1 MYGCLIN
8 KPAGIKPL
16 FSELETPISPPTSE
30 NRFTNVRLSVRV
42 GGLLGLSG
50 IDIRQFINT
59 VPTAGKLSIF
69 SNIDKGIVLVS
80 ILETGMIG
88 RYDALISI
96 IDRNN
101 IRVESYNA
109 GQDSGYQI
117 FAINDGVLSI
127 SNSGY
132 GIGKFIAY
140 YFG

>member
-1 MYGCLIN
+1 M
-8 KPAGIKPL
+8 
-16 FSELETPISPPTSE
+16 
-30 NRFTNVRLSVRV
+30 

-109 GQDSGYQI
+109 GQGSGYQI

>member
-1 MYGCLIN
+1 MADQFENQLPQKSDAKWVRALDASGNPILIS
-8 KPAGIKPL
+8 KEDLA
-16 FSELETPISPPTSE
+16 
-30 NRFTNVRLSVRV
+30 SVV

-101 IRVESYNA
+101 IRVESYNV

>member
-1 MYGCLIN
+1 MADQFENQLPQKSDAKWVRALDASGNPILIS
-8 KPAGIKPL
+8 KEDLA
-16 FSELETPISPPTSE
+16 
-30 NRFTNVRLSVRV
+30 SVV

-88 RYDALISI
+88 KYDALISI

>member
-1 MYGCLIN
+1 MADQFENQLPQKSDAKWVRALDASGNPILIS
-8 KPAGIKPL
+8 KEDLA
-16 FSELETPISPPTSE
+16 
-30 NRFTNVRLSVRV
+30 SVV

-109 GQDSGYQI
+109 GQGSGYQI

>member
-1 MYGCLIN
+1 MADQFENQLPQKSDAKWVRALDASGNPILIS
-8 KPAGIKPL
+8 KEDLA
-16 FSELETPISPPTSE
+16 
-30 NRFTNVRLSVRV
+30 SVV

-59 VPTAGKLSIF
+59 VPKSGKLSIF

-88 RYDALISI
+88 RYDALIFI

>member
-1 MYGCLIN
+1 M
-8 KPAGIKPL
+8 
-16 FSELETPISPPTSE
+16 
-30 NRFTNVRLSVRV
+30 

-59 VPTAGKLSIF
+59 VPIAGKLSIF

-80 ILETGMIG
+80 ILETDLIG

-109 GQDSGYQI
+109 GHDSGYQI

>member
-1 MYGCLIN
+1 M
-8 KPAGIKPL
+8 
-16 FSELETPISPPTSE
+16 
-30 NRFTNVRLSVRV
+30 

-101 IRVESYNA
+101 IRVERYNA
-109 GQDSGYQI
+109 GHDSDYQI

-132 GIGKFIAY
+132 GIGNFIAY

>member
-1 MYGCLIN
+1 MADQFENQLPQKSDAKWVRALDASGNPILIS
-8 KPAGIKPL
+8 KEVLA
-16 FSELETPISPPTSE
+16 
-30 NRFTNVRLSVRV
+30 SVV

-109 GQDSGYQI
+109 GQGSGYQI

>member
-1 MYGCLIN
+1 MADQFENQLPQKSDAKWVRALDASGNPILIS
-8 KPAGIKPL
+8 KEDLA
-16 FSELETPISPPTSE
+16 
-30 NRFTNVRLSVRV
+30 SVV

>member
-1 MYGCLIN
+1 MADQFENQLPQKSDAKWVRALDASGNPILIS
-8 KPAGIKPL
+8 KEDLA
-16 FSELETPISPPTSE
+16 
-30 NRFTNVRLSVRV
+30 SVV

-80 ILETGMIG
+80 ILETDMIG

>member
-1 MYGCLIN
+1 MADQFENQLPQKSDAKWVRALDASGNPILIS
-8 KPAGIKPL
+8 KEDLA
-16 FSELETPISPPTSE
+16 
-30 NRFTNVRLSVRV
+30 SVV

-127 SNSGY
+127 SNLGY